1 MGELER
7 IFDGFN
13 GTGGFDSSSRALVAS
28 LLAALFLGQLV
39 AWVYTRTH
47 TGLSYS
53 RTFTQSIVLLMMVS
67 ALVMYVI
74 GDSMATA
81 FGLIGAL
88 AIIRFRNVLK
98 DTRDTMF
105 VFFSLVLGMAL
116 GSQRFA
122 VALVG
127 GLMLLAVTAYL
138 HFVGFG
144 ERNQLDG
151 HLTLSIERDPSSD
164 SGDKTGAILRA
175 FCRQVRRITSHDE
188 GGRIEYVHEIRLRD
202 PRRGSE
208 LVDALRANPSVSD
221 VVLSLRDPWSEL

>member
-1 MGELER
+1 MGELDR
-7 IFDGFN
+7 IFNGFN
-13 GTGGFDSSSRALVAS
+13 GGAVFDSSPRALMAS
-28 LLAALFLGQLV
+28 LLGALFLGQLV

-47 TGLSYS
+47 SGMSYS
-53 RTFTQSIVLLMMVS
+53 RSFTQSIVLLMMVS

-74 GDSMATA
+74 GDSVVTA

-127 GLMLLAVTAYL
+127 GLMLLSVTAYL

-151 HLTLSIERDPSSD
+151 HLTLSVDRESGSD
-164 SGDKTGAILRA
+164 SGDRTGAILRA

-208 LVDALRANPSVSD
+208 LVDALRATPSVSD
-221 VVLSLRDPWSEL
+221 VVLSLRDPWADL

>member
-1 MGELER
+1 MGELDR
-7 IFDGFN
+7 LFSGFN
-13 GTGGFDSSSRALVAS
+13 GSGVFDSSPRALMAS
-28 LLAALFLGQLV
+28 LLGALFLGQLV

-47 TGLSYS
+47 SGMSYS

-74 GDSMATA
+74 GDSVVTA

-127 GLMLLAVTAYL
+127 GVMLLAVTAYL

-144 ERNQLDG
+144 ERNRIDG
-151 HLTLSIERDPSSD
+151 HLTLSVERDSGSN
-164 SGDKTGAILRA
+164 SGDNTGAILRA

-208 LVDALRANPSVSD
+208 MVDALRATPSVSD
-221 VVLSLRDPWSEL
+221 VVLSLRDPWADL